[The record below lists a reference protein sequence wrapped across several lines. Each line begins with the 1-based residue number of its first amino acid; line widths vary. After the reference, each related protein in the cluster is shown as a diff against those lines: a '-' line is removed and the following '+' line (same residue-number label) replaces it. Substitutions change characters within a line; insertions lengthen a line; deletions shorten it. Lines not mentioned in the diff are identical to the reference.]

1 MLKAILV
8 DDERPALQVLELLLQ
23 NFNGISVIGAFTNPY
38 EALEKIGQLKPDV
51 VFLDICIPQLQGLDL
66 ASLILEGS
74 PDTNIVFVTAYDHY
88 AVKAFELDSL
98 DYILKP
104 VSLGR
109 LRKTVERM
117 EQKQKEKKTDFG
129 QRLQI
134 KCLGQFVVGW
144 ENSPPIKWR
153 AEKTK
158 ELFAFLLQNKARKL
172 SKEELLEAL
181 WTDEIPD
188 KAIRQLYNDIY
199 YIRKALKE
207 YGIAENLISI
217 DSSYRV
223 RLGDVDYDAECF
235 YKFENR
241 NQGYCIDGL
250 KELVQLYAGD
260 YLGSEY
266 YEWANGERER
276 LLRVYLNLLFLLADE
291 LSKAGRWE
299 EAETC
304 LLKAYVKNPYD
315 EKATKL
321 LLNVYFNS
329 GNAGKALKHYRA
341 YEKLLKNDL
350 AIAPAEQIRNLM
362 ERFK

>member
-8 DDERPALQVLELLLQ
+8 DDERPALQLLELLLL
-23 NFNGISVIGAFTNPY
+23 NFNGLSVIGAFTNPF

-51 VFLDICIPQLQGLDL
+51 VFLDICMPQLQGLDA

-74 PDTNIVFVTAYDHY
+74 PNTNIVFVTAFDCY
-88 AVKAFELDSL
+88 AVRAFELDSL

-104 VSLGR
+104 VSLSR
-109 LRKTVERM
+109 LRKTVERI

-144 ENSPPIKWR
+144 ENSTPIKWR
-153 AEKTK
+153 AEKAK
-158 ELFAFLLQNKARKL
+158 ELFAFLLKNKGREL
-172 SKEELLEAL
+172 SKEELLETL
-181 WTDEIPD
+181 WTDEIPE

-199 YIRKALKE
+199 YIRKSLRE

-223 RLGDVDYDAECF
+223 KLGEVDYDAE
-235 YKFENR
+235 YYYEFEKR
-241 NQGYCIDGL
+241 NQEYCIDDL
-250 KELVQLYAGD
+250 KKLVQLYAGD

-266 YEWANGERER
+266 YEWANVERER
-276 LLRVYLNLLFLLADE
+276 LLRIYINLLFMLADE
-291 LSKAGRWE
+291 LIKAGRWE

-304 LLKAYVKNPYD
+304 LLKAYNKNPYD
-315 EKATKL
+315 EKATRL
-321 LLNVYFNS
+321 LLDVYFNS
-329 GNAGKALKHYRA
+329 GNAGKARKHYRI

-350 AIAPAEQIRNLM
+350 AVAPAEQIRNLM
-362 ERFK
+362 KRFK